1 MHNYPY
7 HKMTQEKQS
16 QDVNFGML
24 VCNFNVDKSF
34 ASFLFFLQGV
44 LCYMSLH
51 QHHALMPRKLMS
63 ISQLWNW
70 DAIRKSSL
78 KLIRIW
84 DYRHIL
90 NRIYFTVSFDGITLH
105 LFIENLYCIILRRE
119 SNFKETVQH
128 KGLSDKTRV
137 LI

>member
-16 QDVNFGML
+16 QNVNFGML
-24 VCNFNVDKSF
+24 VCNFNVDKSL

-51 QHHALMPRKLMS
+51 QHHASMPWMLMS
-63 ISQLWNW
+63 ISQLIWELYSCPWNW
-70 DAIRKSSL
+70 DADIILIRKTSL

-84 DYRHIL
+84 EYRHIF
-90 NRIYFTVSFDGITLH
+90 NRIHLHCLVWWNYFASFYWKPILH
-105 LFIENLYCIILRRE
+105 YIKAR
-119 SNFKETVQH
+119 K
-128 KGLSDKTRV
+128 
-137 LI
+137 